1 MTLFRSLLF
10 ALVFYAGSLLAVL
23 IALPASLW
31 NGDAVRAHA
40 VRWARFHR
48 WCCRHILGIESRVEG
63 EVPQGAVLVA
73 AKHQSMYET
82 IEMVLILHE
91 PAIVLKRELADVPLW
106 GRIAHRYGAIPVTR
120 EGSASA
126 LRAMLRAAKDAIRE
140 NRPILIFPEGTRVAP
155 GEQPPLKSGFA
166 GLYRQLRLP
175 VVPVAI
181 DSGLLC
187 PRHGLLKRAGIITFR
202 FGEVIPAGLS
212 RAEAEARVHAEMN
225 VLDRSVQ

>member
-10 ALVFYAGSLLAVL
+10 ALVFYAGSLVAVL
-23 IALPASLW
+23 AALPASLR
-31 NGDAVRAHA
+31 NGDGVRAHA

-48 WCCRHILGIESRVEG
+48 WCCRHILDIESRIEG
-63 EVPQGAVLVA
+63 TVPQGAVLVA

-91 PAIVLKRELADVPLW
+91 PAIVLKRELADLPLW
-106 GRIAHRYGAIPVTR
+106 GRIARKYGAIPVTR

-126 LRAMLRAAKDAIRE
+126 LRAMLRAAKDAIRQ
-140 NRPILIFPEGTRVAP
+140 NRPTLIFPEGTRVAP

-166 GLYRQLRLP
+166 GLYRQLGLP

-187 PRHGLLKRAGIITFR
+187 PRHGFLKRPGIITFR
-202 FGEVIPAGLS
+202 FGDTVPPDLS
-212 RAEAEARVHAEMN
+212 RAEAEARVHADMN
-225 VLDRSVQ
+225 ALDRVPQ